1 MPGRHRDSAPS
12 SAKRPRPVIIGTY
25 GGNVEGRFEDAWER
39 LDDQERSLL
48 LEQRDT
54 HPVPPS
60 VATILIK
67 LRLVLEPQPGLFPAP
82 VHWPAGFRDF
92 VADKAAVIGE
102 DPECE

>member
-1 MPGRHRDSAPS
+1 MINSAYRG
-12 SAKRPRPVIIGTY
+12 KVDD
-25 GGNVEGRFEDAWER
+25 RFEDAWER

-54 HPVPPS
+54 HPVPPP
-60 VATILIK
+60 VATILSK
-67 LRLVLEPQPGLFPAP
+67 VTLALELQPGLFPAP

-92 VADKAAVIGE
+92 LADKAAVIGE